1 MTTRQLTQEE
11 IDNAPEWA
19 THYQIYDNDKDI
31 CFENDEFFQF
41 SYDNKRIIGVRI
53 VNMQGLDID
62 SLPIPAKTQSQ

>member
-19 THYQIYDNDKDI
+19 THYQIGDNNI